1 MEYKKLTQLTN
12 TYPQPGNYIT
22 TEKDIVTLYGIY
34 DSINKREFTTEDLS
48 RLKVVDGTTFK
59 FILSIKVGNR
69 APELYTSKFYYALL
83 ESSKT
88 ESNPYFVNFSFK
100 DVYVIDYTIDSVT
113 YAKFEEMVSAEKD
126 VGVNMKTNNFID
138 YNKEAGSSSIDY
150 IKLVKYIDWAV
161 SSPKLE
167 EVDTDNVIPAEKLG
181 IWEVSEIQF
190 DYANQDVK
198 EVNTGNPGSG
208 GATGA
213 GGSGPT
219 TGGGAGTDTNTPGVK
234 PKLAP
239 RIPIK

>member
-34 DSINKREFTTEDLS
+34 DNINKREFTTEDLS
-48 RLKVVDGTTFK
+48 RLKVVDDTTFK
-59 FILSIKVGNR
+59 FILSVKVGDR
-69 APELYTSKFYYALL
+69 ARELYTSKFYYALL
-83 ESSKT
+83 ESSKK

-100 DVYVIDYTIDSVT
+100 DVYIVNYTIDSVT

-150 IKLVKYIDWAV
+150 VKLVKYIDWVV
-161 SSPKLE
+161 SLPKLE
-167 EVDTDNVIPAEKLG
+167 EVNTDNVIPVEKLAT
-181 IWEVSEIQF
+181 WEVTEIEF

-198 EVNTGNPGSG
+198 EINTGNNSSG
-208 GATGA
+208 GAT

-219 TGGGAGTDTNTPGVK
+219 TGGDGRTNANTPVDN
-234 PKLAP
+234 PTLAK